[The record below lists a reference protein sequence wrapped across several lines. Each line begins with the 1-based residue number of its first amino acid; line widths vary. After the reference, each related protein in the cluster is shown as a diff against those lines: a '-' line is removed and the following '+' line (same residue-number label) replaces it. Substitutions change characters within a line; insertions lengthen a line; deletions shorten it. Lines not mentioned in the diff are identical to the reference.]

1 MTVLIILLA
10 DKLCWMLVSLE
21 HEYISQN
28 TISREKYN
36 CFIFPEVKSWQLAYT
51 LQEWPQLQG
60 MGRQNTEG

>member
-1 MTVLIILLA
+1 MNSA
-10 DKLCWMLVSLE
+10 GMLVSLA

-28 TISREKYN
+28 IIITEKYN

-51 LQEWPQLQG
+51 LQEWPQWQFKDQD